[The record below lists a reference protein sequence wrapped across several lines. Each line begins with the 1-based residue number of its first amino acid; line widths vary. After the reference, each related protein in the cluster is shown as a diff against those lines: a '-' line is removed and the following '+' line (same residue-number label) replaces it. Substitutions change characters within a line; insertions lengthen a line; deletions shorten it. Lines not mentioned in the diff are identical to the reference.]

1 MPTSVPI
8 KLNIFEL
15 IFELFFGMEFHFV
28 EESASSEISIQK
40 FDTVSNIIG

>member
-1 MPTSVPI
+1 MSTSVPI

-28 EESASSEISIQK
+28 EESASSEILIQK